1 MRRTSGAAAAT
12 AARRRWPAASKG
24 RRLPR
29 AGTTRL
35 RPSSLPPPGPP
46 GPPCVFL
53 FLFPPSPPP
62 HLRWLGPLV
71 NETSISLRPTAHR
84 ARLSTHRSHPQRS
97 WKTYLAKHRAKG
109 KQFQYDIDTHYD
121 IHPFH
126 TFVVHAQRPM
136 RDGSDAR
143 WYCASVRRETIYSLK
158 PDVRVE
164 ALD

>member
-71 NETSISLRPTAHR
+71 NETSISLRPNR
-84 ARLSTHRSHPQRS
+84 RL
-97 WKTYLAKHRAKG
+97 TYHHMVP
-109 KQFQYDIDTHYD
+109 D
-121 IHPFH
+121 
-126 TFVVHAQRPM
+126 
-136 RDGSDAR
+136 SDAR
-143 WYCASVRRETIYSLK
+143 GHNHGTMRYPPPIHTLHQNGSRRIWHTVPARGGTFTAGPNATSTAQTRIPQPSSIEPVVPSYL
-158 PDVRVE
+158 
-164 ALD
+164 ALRSGA